1 MRVARAGQSL
11 DDRRRVVIDLLRFIH
26 DFNQLDTTLLIA
38 KASDFKFVEAAEA
51 VLQAGVGPWK
61 SIEALRDF
69 CVQALTGEKPL
80 PVNLADQIR
89 PKHRATPF
97 SVPWEML
104 RAMAPNPGQFDV
116 RQLRSL
122 SAAEALELPSNAA
135 WRQLVTQ
142 DEAWLVTTLWGRVI
156 PQTSTRTEIE
166 VIDQGSQRILHRGKL
181 WAVISEAMPC
191 FWWLP
196 PNSSLEIRLR
206 DVPNDPTTALI
217 AIEGWRYLRG

>member
-1 MRVARAGQSL
+1 
-11 DDRRRVVIDLLRFIH
+11 
-26 DFNQLDTTLLIA
+26 
-38 KASDFKFVEAAEA
+38 
-51 VLQAGVGPWK
+51 
-61 SIEALRDF
+61 
-69 CVQALTGEKPL
+69 
-80 PVNLADQIR
+80 
-89 PKHRATPF
+89 
-97 SVPWEML
+97 
-104 RAMAPNPGQFDV
+104 
-116 RQLRSL
+116 L
-122 SAAEALELPSNAA
+122 SAAEALELPSNAT
-135 WRQLVTQ
+135 WRQLVSQ

-206 DVPNDPTTALI
+206 DVPEDPTTALI